1 MGTTVAQHEA
11 SMPNGRIDADLAV
24 LLEQVCE
31 RLPHD
36 YSKQLVR
43 DVGRL
48 KLWMGYEGSVRDYLK
63 RRSGDYPAVS
73 AAEERATK

>member
-1 MGTTVAQHEA
+1 MSTTVARHEGT
-11 SMPNGRIDADLAV
+11 MPNGRIDADLAV
-24 LLEQVCE
+24 LLERVCE
-31 RLPHD
+31 QLPHD
-36 YSKQLVR
+36 YAKQLVR

-73 AAEERATK
+73 AVEEGATK